1 MADVRQ
7 PCFRTGRNSVRRTI
21 RRRSVFS
28 RVRNDAQITS
38 CCQVTSSIHVNWQN
52 AATAFGAAL
61 QNRKMDRVASPPK
74 QDRHETHSPRFA
86 RQVSSDPQTA
96 RISPLGIYRKIL
108 QSPSG
113 GPLQSQRVSD
123 TWCRQSSAGSRDDA
137 SISRLAQ
144 YAIQFACV
152 DCSTRSLLTIQS
164 FEFMSPE

>member
-1 MADVRQ
+1 MLPDRSQ
-7 PCFRTGRNSVRRTI
+7 LCPTNNQTSLRLLPRKERRTNHFLLPGHI
-21 RRRSVFS
+21 RQFTL
-28 RVRNDAQITS
+28 IGK
-38 CCQVTSSIHVNWQN
+38 N

-96 RISPLGIYRKIL
+96 RISPLEIYRQIL